1 MTQLAVVDTHAL
13 VWWAKGEHRRLGK
26 RARRMFERV
35 DAGEAALYVPVLVLE
50 ELGELAVRGIV
61 ALSGGLDGW
70 ARVAFSSG
78 RLFPAD
84 LTVGVVLRAALLRS
98 IPERTDRL
106 IAATAAELGHP
117 LVTRDPAMAAAG
129 VQVLW

>member
-13 VWWAKGEHRRLGK
+13 VWWAKGERRRLGK

-35 DAGEAALYVPVLVLE
+35 DAGQAALYVPVLVVE
-50 ELGELAVRGIV
+50 ELGQLVVRGIV

-70 ARVAFSSG
+70 AQAAFSSG
-78 RLFPAD
+78 RLFPAE
-84 LTVGVVLRAALLRS
+84 LTVGVVLRAASLRS

-117 LVTRDPAMAAAG
+117 LMTRDAAIAAAG
-129 VQVLW
+129 VEVLW